1 MSPRRGLATT
11 TPAPTRERVATTD
24 ATARREAAMTAR
36 ATRERDDGARAT
48 TDEGGARA
56 TTDEDRARL
65 TKYWLRRRCSTGSH
79 ASEATEV
86 GMLTGGESSNESH
99 QATGRRARRGGSA
112 SASTPPGAGRRAERG
127 GIDTP
132 GHFAFATP
140 MSARVCEEGMTT
152 PRTPTLANDSPD
164 RARLDE
170 LLAAP
175 VKPNF
180 GTRAAIECTPRH
192 TPLKLRFDDNVDV
205 VVSGTHATSKKRAR
219 GKLSD
224 VFKATKSTTP
234 RLTRARKAM
243 L

>member
-1 MSPRRGLATT
+1 MRHRDAAAHDAARDARATPVDART
-11 TPAPTRERVATTD
+11 TRERRAMTVLRAFDDARADARATAT
-24 ATARREAAMTAR
+24 TARRDH
-36 ATRERDDGARAT
+36 DD
-48 TDEGGARA
+48 D
-56 TTDEDRARL
+56 DRARG
-65 TKYWLRRRCSTGSH
+65 TKYWLRRRCSTGSN
-79 ASEATEV
+79 ASASTNV
-86 GMLTGGESSNESH
+86 GILSSGDSSNESH
-99 QATGRRARRGGSA
+99 HAMGRRTRRGGSA
-112 SASTPPGAGRRAERG
+112 STSTPPTDGRRATRG

-132 GHFAFATP
+132 GNFAFATP
-140 MSARVCEEGMTT
+140 MSARVRVEGLST

-175 VKPNF
+175 MKPNL

-192 TPLKLRFDDNVDV
+192 TPLKLRFDDVDDV
-205 VVSGTHATSKKRAR
+205 VGEMTKASKKRAR

>member
-1 MSPRRGLATT
+1 M
-11 TPAPTRERVATTD
+11 
-24 ATARREAAMTAR
+24 ATARREREATTRERAASDAETDDAR
-36 ATRERDDGARAT
+36 ATDGDGRARDAD
-48 TDEGGARA
+48 D
-56 TTDEDRARL
+56 DRARG

-79 ASEATEV
+79 ASEGTEV

-99 QATGRRARRGGSA
+99 QATGRRTRRGGSA

-140 MSARVCEEGMTT
+140 MSARVREEGMTT

>member
-1 MSPRRGLATT
+1 
-11 TPAPTRERVATTD
+11 
-24 ATARREAAMTAR
+24 MTAR
-36 ATRERDDGARAT
+36 AASDARRRRAGDDGR
-48 TDEGGARA
+48 
-56 TTDEDRARL
+56 
-65 TKYWLRRRCSTGSH
+65 
-79 ASEATEV
+79 
-86 GMLTGGESSNESH
+86 
-99 QATGRRARRGGSA
+99 GRRAGDDGRRSRAADEVLVATTVLDGIARERGDGGGDADGRGEQQREPSGDGTA
-112 SASTPPGAGRRAERG
+112 DATGGVGVGVDAAGARGRRAERG

-205 VVSGTHATSKKRAR
+205 VVSGTNATSKKRAR

>member
-1 MSPRRGLATT
+1 
-11 TPAPTRERVATTD
+11 
-24 ATARREAAMTAR
+24 MTAR

-65 TKYWLRRRCSTGSH
+65 TKYRLRRRRSTGSR

-86 GMLTGGESSNESH
+86 GMLFGESSNESH

-205 VVSGTHATSKKRAR
+205 VVSGTNATSKKRAR
-219 GKLSD
+219 GRLSD
-224 VFKATKSTTP
+224 VFKATKATTP
-234 RLTRARKAM
+234 WLTRARKA
-243 L
+243 LL

>member
-1 MSPRRGLATT
+1 
-11 TPAPTRERVATTD
+11 
-24 ATARREAAMTAR
+24 
-36 ATRERDDGARAT
+36 
-48 TDEGGARA
+48 
-56 TTDEDRARL
+56 
-65 TKYWLRRRCSTGSH
+65 
-79 ASEATEV
+79 
-86 GMLTGGESSNESH
+86 MLTGGESSNESH

-192 TPLKLRFDDNVDV
+192 TPLKLRFDDNVNV

>member
-1 MSPRRGLATT
+1 M
-11 TPAPTRERVATTD
+11 
-24 ATARREAAMTAR
+24 ATARREREAT
-36 ATRERDDGARAT
+36 TRERAASDAETDDART
-48 TDEGGARA
+48 TDGDGRAR
-56 TTDEDRARL
+56 DDDDDRARG

-99 QATGRRARRGGSA
+99 QATGRRTRREGAA
-112 SASTPPGAGRRAERG
+112 SASTPTGDARGRARG
-127 GIDTP
+127 GIDAP

-140 MSARVCEEGMTT
+140 MSARACEEGMTT

-205 VVSGTHATSKKRAR
+205 VVSGTNATSKKRAR
-219 GKLSD
+219 GRLSD
-224 VFKATKSTTP
+224 VFKATKATTP
-234 RLTRARKAM
+234 RLTRARKAT

>member
-1 MSPRRGLATT
+1 
-11 TPAPTRERVATTD
+11 
-24 ATARREAAMTAR
+24 
-36 ATRERDDGARAT
+36 
-48 TDEGGARA
+48 
-56 TTDEDRARL
+56 
-65 TKYWLRRRCSTGSH
+65 
-79 ASEATEV
+79 
-86 GMLTGGESSNESH
+86 
-99 QATGRRARRGGSA
+99 
-112 SASTPPGAGRRAERG
+112 
-127 GIDTP
+127 
-132 GHFAFATP
+132 
-140 MSARVCEEGMTT
+140 MSARVREEGMTT